1 MCSLSIRVC
10 SACAVSLR
18 SRCDGPL
25 IDEAAWCSLGKAGVA
40 AGSVLLLPALALRA
54 RFDRLGSSASISAQS
69 GKYSQ
74 VLIRGTN
81 GERVS
86 SCIIT
91 ISEELGSDFV
101 VLGSQLTRE
110 QQVRMRSARVHCLR
124 TDRCRDAMTVL
135 LLLLRRRLLRLLR
148 LLARTVSTERSCCT
162 GHRHHRRCVYTCP
175 ARMPAFGR
183 YYVYL
188 SVEVPPL
195 CQLVTCTLL

>member
-1 MCSLSIRVC
+1 
-10 SACAVSLR
+10 
-18 SRCDGPL
+18 L

-40 AGSVLLLPALALRA
+40 AGSVLLLTALALRA
-54 RFDRLGSSASISAQS
+54 LFDRLGSSTSISAQS

-110 QQVRMRSARVHCLR
+110 QQVRTRSARVHCLR

-135 LLLLRRRLLRLLR
+135 LLLLL
-148 LLARTVSTERSCCT
+148 LLARTVPRSGLAAQATGIIGDVCT
-162 GHRHHRRCVYTCP
+162 RVRR
-175 ARMPAFGR
+175 
-183 YYVYL
+183 
-188 SVEVPPL
+188 E
-195 CQLVTCTLL
+195 CQLSAVITYIYR